1 MVHWRRWL
9 AACVLSILALACIIL
24 LLSFF
29 FADFLV
35 DIWWFGSL
43 GYEAYFRQR
52 TLYRYAVFG
61 SVSLFFFLIFF
72 LNFWVASRFL
82 GANVPGKT
90 ATDASLKSYRHLLRG
105 FRTGSMWVY
114 TPLSIVLSVVVA
126 LPLYNRWESFLL
138 YIFSRNAGVADPV
151 YGKDISYYLF
161 AYPIYTLIQRRLLMA
176 FGVLLASMALL
187 YLIER
192 RILGRQEKGLP
203 AGARI
208 HLNLLVLAVLLIEIW
223 DFALQL
229 YGLLYSRS
237 HLPLF
242 YGPGYVEMNIT
253 KPLIWICLI
262 LLVGT
267 AVSLIYLINTHRG
280 IRVFAGFAVVFALAL
295 GATYSDFLPQEVEK
309 YIVKPNESSKERPF
323 IQNNIESTLS
333 AYRLDDVEIRDFSP
347 ERIPTEISVP
357 DVQTILR
364 NTPVWD
370 GDMLDDVYKQLQNL
384 RTYYDFPNIDVDRY
398 TVNDFYQ
405 QVFLSARELNY
416 NLIPEGA
423 KNWVNEHLSYTH
435 GYGAVMT
442 PADQAG
448 GEPLV
453 WFIHGIPPESEYG
466 FKIEQPGIYFGENAS
481 NYVIAP
487 NSSGEIDYPKG
498 ATNNMTSYSGK
509 GGVPLDSLLKRL
521 VFADFFKD
529 KNIFFTTK
537 MTPDSRILLRRSLA
551 ERVQTLAPYLILDSE
566 PYMVVTEKKL
576 YWIQDAYTAS
586 DMYPIS
592 MHSNWQNGEIN
603 YIRNSV
609 KIIMDAYDGSV
620 DFYLYDPHDPIV
632 MAYSRIYPGIFK
644 NAAQMPEQL
653 QPHVRYPMTLFQ
665 IQMAIYAKYH
675 QTDPEVFY
683 QQEDVWDF
691 ANTYRG
697 SESLQVNPYYLTL
710 DLIKPGRFDFL
721 LLLPMRPSGRDNLRS
736 LTLVGCDR
744 PYYGKIIVYN
754 FPKGELIYG
763 PSQIYA
769 LANQDTEIAQQF
781 TLWDQ
786 AGSQVDRGKIIVL
799 PVGKVILYIQPVY
812 LKSATQLKIPEL
824 KRLIVSQGQIVV
836 MEKSL
841 EDAYAHLH
849 QRIKSEVE
857 RVDKRFAP
865 LMQTPQQPQAP
876 LQSAPQ
882 AKPAE

>member
-1 MVHWRRWL
+1 MVHWKRWFF
-9 AACVLSILALACIIL
+9 ASVVSILALAGIL
-24 LLSFF
+24 LVLSFF
-29 FADFLV
+29 FSSFLV

-43 GYEAYFRQR
+43 GYEAYFWQR
-52 TLYRYAVFG
+52 TLYRYAVFA

-82 GANVPGKT
+82 GATMPGKT

-114 TPLSIVLSVVVA
+114 TPLSIILSAVVA

-138 YIFSRNAGVADPV
+138 YLFSSDAGVADPA
-151 YGKDISYYLF
+151 YGKDVAYYLF
-161 AYPIYTLIQRRLLMA
+161 AYPIYILIQRRLLMA
-176 FGVLLASMALL
+176 FGVLLVSMTLL
-187 YLIER
+187 YLVER
-192 RILGRQEKGLP
+192 RILAKEEKRLH

-208 HLNLLVLAVLLIEIW
+208 HLNMLVLAVLLIEIW
-223 DFALQL
+223 DFVLQL

-242 YGPGYVEMNIT
+242 YGPGYVEMNII

-262 LLVGT
+262 LLVAA
-267 AVSLIYLINTHRG
+267 AVALIYLVNTRRG
-280 IRVFAGFAVVFALAL
+280 IRAFVGFAVVFALAL
-295 GATYSDFLPQEVEK
+295 GARYSDFLPQVVEK
-309 YIVKPNESSKERPF
+309 YIVKPNESSKERPY
-323 IQNNIESTLS
+323 IQNNIESTLA
-333 AYRLDDVEIRDFSP
+333 AYRLNDVEIRDFNP

-357 DVQTILR
+357 NVQTILR

-384 RTYYDFPNIDVDRY
+384 RTYYDFPNVNVDRY

-416 NLIPEGA
+416 TSIPEGA

-435 GYGAVMT
+435 GFGAVMT

-466 FKIEQPGIYFGENAS
+466 FEIKQPGIYYGQDAN

-487 NSSGEIDYPKG
+487 NTSGEIDYPKG
-498 ATNNMTSYSGK
+498 ATNVMTSYSGK
-509 GGVPLDSLLKRL
+509 GGVPIDSLIKRF
-521 VFADFFKD
+521 VFSVFFKD

-537 MTPDSRILLRRSLA
+537 MTPDSRMLLRRTLA
-551 ERVQTLAPYLILDSE
+551 ERVRILAPYLIFDSE
-566 PYMVVTEKKL
+566 PYVVVTQNKL

-592 MHSNWQNGEIN
+592 VPFTAQTGEIN

-620 DFYLYDPHDPIV
+620 DFYLFDPQDPIIG
-632 MAYSRIYPGIFK
+632 AYSRIYPGVFK
-644 NAAQMPEQL
+644 DASQMPDEL
-653 QPHVRYPMTLFQ
+653 QAHVRYPKEIFET
-665 IQMAIYAKYH
+665 QMAIYAKYH

-683 QQEDVWDF
+683 QQEDTWNF
-691 ANTYRG
+691 AKTYKG
-697 SESLQVNPYYLTL
+697 MEASEIKPYYLTL

-721 LLLPMRPSGRDNLRS
+721 LLLPMSPSGRDNLRS

-754 FPKGELIYG
+754 FPKGELVYG

-786 AGSQVDRGKIIVL
+786 AGSMVDRGKIIVL

-812 LKSATQLKIPEL
+812 LKSATQIKIPEL
-824 KRLIVSQGQIVV
+824 KRLIVSQGQIVI

-841 EDAYAHLH
+841 EEGYAQL
-849 QRIKSEVE
+849 QKRIKAEVE
-857 RVDKRFAP
+857 RTDKRFAP
-865 LMQTPQQPQAP
+865 LLQQP
-876 LQSAPQ
+876 PQ
-882 AKPAE
+882 

>member
-1 MVHWRRWL
+1 M
-9 AACVLSILALACIIL
+9 
-24 LLSFF
+24 LSFF

-43 GYEAYFRQR
+43 GYEAYFWQR

-82 GANVPGKT
+82 GATVPGKT

-126 LPLYNRWESFLL
+126 IPLYNRWESFLL
-138 YIFSRNAGVADPV
+138 YLFSRNAGVADPV
-151 YGKDISYYLF
+151 YGKDIAYYLF
-161 AYPIYTLIQRRLLMA
+161 SYPIYTLIQRRLLMA
-176 FGVLLASMALL
+176 FGVLLASVALL

-192 RILGRQEKGLP
+192 RILGRQEKRLP
-203 AGARI
+203 TGARI

-223 DFALQL
+223 DFILQL

-242 YGPGYVEMNIT
+242 YGPGYVEMNVT
-253 KPLIWICLI
+253 RPLIWICLI

-280 IRVFAGFAVVFALAL
+280 MRVLAGFAVVFALAL
-295 GATYSDFLPQEVEK
+295 GATYSDFLPQMVEK
-309 YIVKPNESSKERPF
+309 YFVKPNESSMERSF
-323 IQNNIESTLS
+323 IRNNIESTLS
-333 AYRLDDVEIRDFSP
+333 AYRLDNVEIRDFAP
-347 ERIPTEISVP
+347 ERVPTEISVP

-435 GYGAVMT
+435 GFGAVMT

-466 FKIEQPGIYFGENAS
+466 FKIEQPGIYFGEGAD

-509 GGVPLDSLLKRL
+509 GGVLLDSLFKRL
-521 VFADFFKD
+521 VFAGFFKD

-537 MTPDSRILLRRSLA
+537 MTPDSKILLRRTLA
-551 ERVQTLAPYLILDSE
+551 ERVRTLAPYLILDSE
-566 PYMVVTEKKL
+566 PYVVVTQKKL

-586 DMYPIS
+586 DMYPVS
-592 MHSNWQNGEIN
+592 MHSNTQNGEIN
-603 YIRNSV
+603 YLRNSV

-620 DFYLYDPHDPIV
+620 DFYLYDPQDPIV

-644 NAAQMPEQL
+644 NAAQMPEEL
-653 QPHVRYPMTLFQ
+653 QPHVRYPRTLFQ

-675 QTDPEVFY
+675 QIDPEVFY

-691 ANTYRG
+691 ANTYRGG

-736 LTLVGCDR
+736 LALVGCDR

-754 FPKGELIYG
+754 FPKGELVYG

-769 LANQDTEIAQQF
+769 LTNQDTEIAQQF

-812 LKSATQLKIPEL
+812 LKSSTQLKIPEL

-841 EDAYAHLH
+841 EDAYARLH

-865 LMQTPQQPQAP
+865 LMPQPQQPP
-876 LQSAPQ
+876 LESAPQ
-882 AKPAE
+882 APPAE